1 MPMGVIRLENTP
13 SIVGYAAVVGK
24 KEYEGPIG
32 ADFDLH
38 DETDTFGMDT
48 WEKSES
54 EMQRIAL
61 NLALSRASLS
71 GEDIDAIF
79 AGDLL
84 NQCTGSAYGML
95 GFSKPYFGLYGACS
109 TFAESTILSA
119 LTVNAGYF
127 HRCAAVS
134 SSHFCSAERQFRF
147 PLEYGGQRAPTA
159 QWTATAAG
167 SFVIA
172 AEGDGPYITEVLPGT
187 IVDKG
192 INDINNMGAAMA
204 PAAIDTMMK
213 YFKETGKDP
222 DAFDL
227 ILTGDLGLEGHSI
240 ALSFMKAGGF
250 DIERVYNDCGLLL
263 YGADS
268 QDVHCGGSGCGCS
281 ASVMAGHIMK
291 RFAKGEL
298 HDVLYLATGAL
309 MSPSALQQGN
319 TIPGIAHLV
328 HISSGK
334 GDFS

>member
-1 MPMGVIRLENTP
+1 MGVIRLENTP

-328 HISSGK
+328 HISSEK
-334 GDFS
+334 EDFS

>member
-1 MPMGVIRLENTP
+1 MGVIRLKNAP

-48 WEKSES
+48 WERSES

-109 TFAESTILSA
+109 TFAEGTILSA

-167 SFVIA
+167 SFIIA

-204 PAAIDTMMK
+204 PAAIDTMTK
-213 YFKETGKDP
+213 YFRETGKDP
-222 DAFDL
+222 DSFDL

-291 RFAKGEL
+291 RFAKSEL

-328 HISSGK
+328 HISSQK
-334 GDFS
+334 EALL

>member
-1 MPMGVIRLENTP
+1 MGVIRLKNAP

-48 WEKSES
+48 WERSES

-109 TFAESTILSA
+109 TFAEGTILSA

-167 SFVIA
+167 SFIIA

-204 PAAIDTMMK
+204 PAAIDTMTK
-213 YFKETGKDP
+213 YFRETGKDP
-222 DAFDL
+222 DSFDL

-328 HISSGK
+328 HISSEK
-334 GDFS
+334 EDFS

>member
-1 MPMGVIRLENTP
+1 MGVIRLKNAP

-48 WEKSES
+48 WERSES

-109 TFAESTILSA
+109 TFAEGTILSA

-167 SFVIA
+167 SFIIA

-204 PAAIDTMMK
+204 PAAIDTMTK
-213 YFKETGKDP
+213 YFRETGKDP
-222 DAFDL
+222 DSFDL

-328 HISSGK
+328 HISSQK
-334 GDFS
+334 EALL

>member
-1 MPMGVIRLENTP
+1 MGVIRLKNAP

-48 WEKSES
+48 WERSES

-109 TFAESTILSA
+109 TFAEGTILSA

-167 SFVIA
+167 SFIIA

-192 INDINNMGAAMA
+192 INDINKMGAAMA
-204 PAAIDTMMK
+204 PAAIDTMTK
-213 YFKETGKDP
+213 YFRETGKDP

-328 HISSGK
+328 HISSQK
-334 GDFS
+334 EALL

>member
-1 MPMGVIRLENTP
+1 MGVIRLKNAP

-48 WEKSES
+48 WERSES

-61 NLALSRASLS
+61 NLALSRATLS

-109 TFAESTILSA
+109 TFAEGTILSA

-167 SFVIA
+167 SFIIA

-204 PAAIDTMMK
+204 PAAIDTLTA
-213 YFKETGKDP
+213 YFTETGKKP
-222 DAFDL
+222 DDFDM
-227 ILTGDLGLEGHSI
+227 ILTGDLGKEGHGI
-240 ALSFMKAGGF
+240 TLSLMKENGY
-250 DIERVYNDCGLLL
+250 DMTRVYNDCGLLL
-263 YGADS
+263 YGGDS

-281 ASVMAGHIMK
+281 ASVICGHILK
-291 RFAKGEL
+291 RFARGEL
-298 HDVLYLATGAL
+298 KNVLYLATGAL
-309 MSPSALQQGN
+309 MSPGRIKQGAS
-319 TIPGIAHLV
+319 IPGIAHLV
-328 HISSGK
+328 RLSADKNCQEG
-334 GDFS
+334 

>member
-1 MPMGVIRLENTP
+1 MSVIQLKNAP
-13 SIVGYAAVVGK
+13 SIVGHAAVVGK

-109 TFAESTILSA
+109 TFAEGTILAA

-167 SFVIA
+167 SFIIA
-172 AEGDGPYITEVLPGT
+172 AEGEGPYITEVLPGT

-204 PAAIDTMMK
+204 PAAIDTMTK
-213 YFKETGKDP
+213 YFRETGKDP
-222 DAFDL
+222 NSFDL

-328 HISSGK
+328 HISSQK
-334 GDFS
+334 GVLS

>member
-1 MPMGVIRLENTP
+1 MGVIRLNHTP

-54 EMQRIAL
+54 EMQRLAL
-61 NLALSRASLS
+61 NLALARGGLS
-71 GEDIDAIF
+71 GEEIDAIF

-95 GFSKPYFGLYGACS
+95 GFAKPYFGLYGACS
-109 TFAESTILSA
+109 TFAESTILAA

-127 HRCAAVS
+127 SRCAAVS

-159 QWTATAAG
+159 QRTATAAG
-167 SFVIA
+167 SFIIA
-172 AEGDGPYITEVLPGT
+172 SEGEGPCITEVLPGT

-192 INDINNMGAAMA
+192 ISDINNMGAAMA
-204 PAAIDTMMK
+204 PAAIDTMTK
-213 YFKETGKDP
+213 YFHETGNRP
-222 DAFDL
+222 DDFDL

-240 ALSFMKAGGF
+240 ALSFMKAGGI

-291 RFAKGEL
+291 RFEKGEL

-328 HISSGK
+328 RISSRREAAL
-334 GDFS
+334 

>member
-1 MPMGVIRLENTP
+1 MGVIRLENTP

>member
-1 MPMGVIRLENTP
+1 MGVIRLENTP

-172 AEGDGPYITEVLPGT
+172 ADGDGPYITEVLPGT

-328 HISSGK
+328 HISSEK
-334 GDFS
+334 EDFS